1 MPKRWA
7 KHGLACVADIKTFE
21 QRPVL
26 SSLLYYA
33 DLWDRG
39 VAAAAAAMPK
49 AAVEFNL
56 DRPHFRQLA
65 VKWEEN
71 IKFYGTKT
79 GEGFASMAVSD
90 LRVFKLMPISW
101 KIISKKDLRCPLGV
115 SRRRGEIVLTFLL
128 QRNALG
134 NTRWITRRWQPY
146 QNYDLKCITLV
157 FHMDRES
164 MKTSSMLSCCLC
176 LEQSP
181 PPSLS

>member
-39 VAAAAAAMPK
+39 VAAAAAMPK

-101 KIISKKDLRCPLGV
+101 KIISKTDLRCFFFP
-115 SRRRGEIVLTFLL
+115 GEKACNTTHRLFPRKLL
-128 QRNALG
+128 IPWEFPAAAEKLSSPFYCRETLKPDELLEDDSH
-134 NTRWITRRWQPY
+134 TRTMIW
-146 QNYDLKCITLV
+146 
-157 FHMDRES
+157 S
-164 MKTSSMLSCCLC
+164 A
-176 LEQSP
+176 
-181 PPSLS
+181 